1 MSTMR
6 QKFLE
11 CTLLQE
17 SNEEKCECVY
27 DKPVLLQKPELYLN
41 YILALSTLP
50 TASTLA
56 AVEPPTPPLI
66 AASNPTPSTG
76 VNLNYEPT
84 IEPTMLASVP
94 PGDIQIFRE
103 YLRTIRFLFPEIAPT
118 TLGRLLL
125 TEGDI
130 RMFFESSILLP
141 VWPIALVMV
150 PTADERNEDLIL
162 TSESTYRGLHLS
174 RPDCTI
180 GAYSGNLP
188 STTILN
194 IEYKG
199 PQALESFQRVLV
211 AASEGGA
218 LQTPAAWETVTRQ
231 LRKYVEVSNCRCILC
246 SDGAEAYVF
255 IFPPDASQRVY
266 ALRSARDETGSL
278 TLREAVLFAIYA
290 GIELG
295 SAFTHRYVYI
305 HATYI

>member
-1 MSTMR
+1 M
-6 QKFLE
+6 
-11 CTLLQE
+11 
-17 SNEEKCECVY
+17 
-27 DKPVLLQKPELYLN
+27 
-41 YILALSTLP
+41 P

-66 AASNPTPSTG
+66 AATNPRLSTG
-76 VNLNYEPT
+76 VNLNYDP

-162 TSESTYRGLHLS
+162 TSESTHRGLHLS

-211 AASEGGA
+211 AALEGRA

-266 ALRSARDETGSL
+266 ALRSARDGTGSL

-295 SAFTHRYVYI
+295 TAFTHRYVYI